1 MTARLCDWAFVS
13 TPSVDAVGSIIDD
26 IALRAEG
33 FQRSVKTAVFP
44 FLIWGESRAEAEDRL
59 ASIISEKDEVA
70 TANWLHDLSAG
81 SGSFDA
87 FTSDMLAASGGG
99 VHMVGSAADVAEQL
113 IDAHR
118 AGVSAVMLTFPEYL
132 DDLHR
137 FAKEIQPTLIKAEC
151 IAAN

>member
-1 MTARLCDWAFVS
+1 MREIDRSQTSVLHLVIDGRKQYFDWRIKDGDSPTKLSTVS
-13 TPSVDAVGSIIDD
+13 G
-26 IALRAEG
+26 
-33 FQRSVKTAVFP
+33 
-44 FLIWGESRAEAEDRL
+44 DRFK
-59 ASIISEKDEVA
+59 AGG
-70 TANWLHDLSAG
+70 DLSAG

-118 AGVSAVMLTFPEYL
+118 AGVSAAMLTFPEYL

-137 FAKEIQPTLIKAEC
+137 FAREIQPTLIKADC